1 MHDYRLR
8 FILHVLRVLVHN
20 ISESQNKTQ
29 KYNGNQTYLA
39 KGITIDL
46 LWDPFIIKATTAE

>member
-20 ISESQNKTQ
+20 ISESQNKTK

-46 LWDPFIIKATTAE
+46 L